1 MAQYSNDTT
10 VELLAQPAL
19 PPSTID
25 RSLPVPSLQKQH
37 TLALRVTQGS
47 STSALGF
54 SVDAPNAPFAPLGNL
69 LFAGSTTLNV
79 VNVGLFLKAQND
91 IVLPCG
97 MTISAVAV
105 LDRSGGQGR
114 HLVACPPTFTAT
126 CPP

>member
-1 MAQYSNDTT
+1 
-10 VELLAQPAL
+10 
-19 PPSTID
+19 
-25 RSLPVPSLQKQH
+25 VPSLQKQH

-69 LFAGSTTLNV
+69 HFAGTTTLNV
-79 VNVGLFLKAQND
+79 VNVGLFITSTGSAVQ
-91 IVLPCG
+91 PCG

-105 LDRSGGQGR
+105 LDRSGGRGR